1 MKKPNIIS
9 EPETYTDPIT
19 NTNGESESLDKFLL
33 EISNL
38 PLLSQEEEF
47 FWAKLARVGY
57 IYNSEIESIF
67 KKLFKKLKQ
76 LKQFKKKSKVIL
88 KLKKLTAILRKFP
101 KKGIKKYAID
111 NLVKANLRFVIS
123 VAKQYQNQGLSLSD
137 LINEGNYGLIKGIN
151 RFDERKGFKCISYC
165 VWWIRQSI
173 LQAIS
178 DKARCVRYPTNKLA
192 FYNKVNKTYS
202 KLEQKIKMPPSIKY
216 ISDYLNVSEKDVE
229 EALINSI
236 KHTSLDAPALGEVD
250 NSNLY
255 DVIKISESPK
265 TDHSLEKESLQQD
278 IKILLETLSER
289 ESQIITLHYGL
300 GCFSMNLEKIA
311 YLLRLTRERCRQI
324 EMHAIKRLKKSS
336 RKKRL
341 LSYLCKL

>member
-1 MKKPNIIS
+1 MKKQNIITI
-9 EPETYTDPIT
+9 P
-19 NTNGESESLDKFLL
+19 NGESEYLDKFLL
-33 EISNL
+33 EISNI

-47 FWAKLARVGY
+47 FWAKLARLGY

-67 KKLFKKLKQ
+67 KK
-76 LKQFKKKSKVIL
+76 KSIVIV
-88 KLKKLTAILRKFP
+88 KIKKLTAVLIKQFS
-101 KKGIKKYAID
+101 KKGIKKYALD
-111 NLVKANLRFVIS
+111 NLVKSNLRFVIS

-137 LINEGNYGLIKGIN
+137 LINEGNFGLIKGIN

-202 KLEQKIKMPPSIKY
+202 KLEQKLKMPPSIKY

-236 KHTSLDAPALGEVD
+236 KHTSLDAPIGDGD

-255 DVIKISESPK
+255 DVIKIYESPK

-278 IKILLETLSER
+278 IRMLLETLSER

-336 RKKRL
+336 RKEIL
-341 LSYLCKL
+341 LSYLCT

>member
-1 MKKPNIIS
+1 MKKQNIITI
-9 EPETYTDPIT
+9 P
-19 NTNGESESLDKFLL
+19 NGESESLEKFLL
-33 EISNL
+33 EISNI
-38 PLLSQEEEF
+38 PLLSKEEEF
-47 FWAKLARVGY
+47 FFAKLARVGY
-57 IYNSEIESIF
+57 ISNSEIESIF
-67 KKLFKKLKQ
+67 KKI
-76 LKQFKKKSKVIL
+76 KKKSLVKI
-88 KLKKLTAILRKFP
+88 KKLTAVLIKKFS
-101 KKGIKKYAID
+101 KKGIKKYALD

-137 LINEGNYGLIKGIN
+137 LINEGNFGLIKGIN

-202 KLEQKIKMPPSIKY
+202 KLEQKLKMPPSIKY

-236 KHTSLDAPALGEVD
+236 KHTSLDAPLGEGD

-255 DVIKISESPK
+255 DVITIYESPK
-265 TDHSLEKESLQQD
+265 TDDSLEKESLQQD
-278 IKILLETLSER
+278 IKMLLETLSER

-311 YLLRLTRERCRQI
+311 FILRLTRERCRQI

-336 RKKRL
+336 RKEIL
-341 LSYLCKL
+341 LSYLCK

>member
-1 MKKPNIIS
+1 MKKQNII
-9 EPETYTDPIT
+9 ETDTDTI
-19 NTNGESESLDKFLL
+19 TNGESESLDKFLL

-47 FWAKLARVGY
+47 FWAKLARVGS

-76 LKQFKKKSKVIL
+76 LKQFKKKIKVIL
-88 KLKKLTAILRKFP
+88 KIKKLTAILRKFP

-229 EALINSI
+229 EALSI